1 MMMKKIPRPN
11 RRPLVRSLM
20 LLCLLLIPGASESVN
35 SQSLSLQRDR
45 GRAILDT
52 IKRDIQKNYYDP
64 ALRGFDLEKTFKDAD
79 EKIKQAVS
87 GGQIFGIIAVA
98 VLSLDD
104 SHTFLIP
111 PMSSSRVFYG
121 WSMQAVGDKCY
132 VTAVQPGTDAEAKG
146 LKPGDLL
153 LSIEGVKP
161 TRGNLWTLQYL
172 YYSLRPQGGLQ
183 IVAQSPTGQP
193 RELAVM
199 AKVKQGKRLTDLT
212 DYGEYLKL
220 VIEDE
225 KEARLNRH
233 RYYEVGDEVLIWK
246 MPAFDLPKEKVNE
259 IMDKAKKRKALILD
273 LRGNGGGYEETLL
286 RLIGNLFE
294 QDVKLGDAVERKGH
308 KAIVAKTG
316 GKDAFKGQLVVLID
330 SGSGSSAELLARVV
344 QLEKR
349 GTVIGDRSAGA
360 VMRAQHLSYTEGQ
373 DTVVFYGLS
382 VTVADLVMTD
392 GKSLEKAGVTPDE
405 LLLPTPEDLAA
416 QRDPV
421 LARAAALI
429 GFKLDAE
436 KAGALFPIEWR
447 N

>member
-1 MMMKKIPRPN
+1 MTIKKSPRPN
-11 RRPLVRSLM
+11 RSSLVRSLM
-20 LLCLLLIPGASESVN
+20 VLCLLLIPGAQESAN

-45 GRAILDT
+45 GRSILDT
-52 IKRDIQKNYYDP
+52 IKRDLQKNYYDP
-64 ALRGFDLEKTFKDAD
+64 TLRGFDLDKTFKDAD

-98 VLSLDD
+98 ILSLDD

-111 PMSSSRVFYG
+111 PMNTSRVYYG
-121 WSMQAVGDKCY
+121 WSMQAIGDKCY
-132 VTAVQPGTDAEAKG
+132 VTAVQPGTDAESKG

-161 TRGNLWTLQYL
+161 TRDNFWMLEYL

-183 IVAQSPTGQP
+183 IVAQSPSGQP
-193 RELAVM
+193 RELAIA
-199 AKVKQGKRLTDLT
+199 AKVRQGKRLTDLT
-212 DYGEYLKL
+212 DYSEYMKL
-220 VIEDE
+220 MIEED

-233 RYYEVGDEVLIWK
+233 RYYEVGDEALIWK
-246 MPAFDLPKEKVNE
+246 MPAFDLPKDKVDG
-259 IMDKAKKRKALILD
+259 IMDKARKCKALIID

-294 QDVKLGDAVERKGH
+294 QDVKLGDTVERKGH
-308 KAIVAKTG
+308 KAIVAKTR
-316 GKDAFKGQLVVLID
+316 GKDAFKGQLVVLVD

-360 VMRAQHLSYTEGQ
+360 VMRAQHISYTEGQ

-382 VTVADLVMTD
+382 VTVADLIMTD
-392 GKSLEKAGVTPDE
+392 GKSLEKTGVSPDE
-405 LLLPTPEDLAA
+405 LLLPTPEDMAA

-421 LARAAALI
+421 LSRAAALI
-429 GFKLDAE
+429 GIKIEAA
-436 KAGALFPIEWR
+436 KAATLFPIEWQK
-447 N
+447 